1 MLMSVY
7 SRTEIGQDAANG
19 EQSAL
24 PRKLKSLL
32 GMIDGKTAS
41 HVYVRNL
48 HAFGDVEK
56 ILSSLE
62 IAGLLHHST
71 KSAFSASLPTKK
83 LATRSKWRK
92 LLSFRLAEENSK
104 INDDPDTALAEPEAF
119 SEFSETQ
126 VLNFNEMSQI
136 NQDAAV
142 KQATGEMAEFVLSY
156 APEHAVIVLKEL
168 EEISS
173 SEQLAIAM
181 SGYAQLIAHCGDP
194 GSKHLVKIKQLVR
207 NSF

>member
-1 MLMSVY
+1 MSVY

-41 HVYVRNL
+41 HVYARNL

-56 ILSSLE
+56 ILASLE

-71 KSAFSASLPTKK
+71 NSAFSASLPTKK

>member
-1 MLMSVY
+1 
-7 SRTEIGQDAANG
+7 
-19 EQSAL
+19 
-24 PRKLKSLL
+24 
-32 GMIDGKTAS
+32 
-41 HVYVRNL
+41 
-48 HAFGDVEK
+48 
-56 ILSSLE
+56 
-62 IAGLLHHST
+62 
-71 KSAFSASLPTKK
+71 
-83 LATRSKWRK
+83 
-92 LLSFRLAEENSK
+92 
-104 INDDPDTALAEPEAF
+104 
-119 SEFSETQ
+119 
-126 VLNFNEMSQI
+126 MSQI

-207 NSF
+207 NSL